1 MNNKVQFTRE
11 FKKQWK
17 KLLKQGKD
25 LNKINVVIGKLANNE
40 ELDAKYKNHMLH
52 DSKKYKN
59 CWECHVEPDWL
70 LIYKYQDDGLILLL
84 FATGSH
90 SDLFE

>member
-1 MNNKVQFTRE
+1 
-11 FKKQWK
+11 
-17 KLLKQGKD
+17 
-25 LNKINVVIGKLANNE
+25 
-40 ELDAKYKNHMLH
+40 MLH